1 MKNKAAHAPITFEE
15 IVGKCWSCELI
26 CEFQLKK
33 TEKKPVAHKYE
44 LSTTSNHKCQTN
56 NLSKP
61 EFFKDSFL

>member
-1 MKNKAAHAPITFEE
+1 M
-15 IVGKCWSCELI
+15 
-26 CEFQLKK
+26 LKLRINLWVSIK
-33 TEKKPVAHKYE
+33 KKKEKKPVAHKYE